1 MRRGE
6 RVYSAADIVPNP
18 SFGEARKY
26 GNHLRL
32 IEHAMAGGLPARVA
46 EASSLCRADRLV
58 PVDPPAA
65 CPGRAGGSYGRTPG
79 PETFACWRSKVC
91 APFFT

>member
-6 RVYSAADIVPNP
+6 RVYSAAYIVPNP

-46 EASSLCRADRLV
+46 EASSLCR
-58 PVDPPAA
+58 
-65 CPGRAGGSYGRTPG
+65 GG
-79 PETFACWRSKVC
+79 
-91 APFFT
+91 